1 MLVRALL
8 VIVLLVGGYFLLRR
22 LRGSPW
28 RARAPQLL
36 AAVGAIGFLLLL
48 VARGGG
54 EIALPL
60 LAALAPLLLRWL
72 KAHPLPP
79 AASPTAGQGRSAID
93 TRFLSMT
100 LDHAT
105 GVMSGTVREGR
116 FAGRNLR
123 DLAMP
128 ALLDLWRDCRID
140 PQSLAVLEAYLDR
153 HADPAWRD
161 RLEQDQGE
169 PHQTADAKWSGPMG
183 RAEAY
188 QILGL
193 HAGAGHD
200 EIQSAYRRLIQR
212 VHPDQGGSAY
222 LAACLNRAR
231 DLLVADLEKS

>member
-8 VIVLLVGGYFLLRR
+8 VVALLVGGYFLLRR

-28 RARAPQLL
+28 LARTPQLL
-36 AAVGAIGFLLLL
+36 AAIGVIGFLLLL
-48 VARGGG
+48 TVRGGG
-54 EIALPL
+54 EMAVPL

-72 KAHPLPP
+72 KAHPLPSP
-79 AASPTAGQGRSAID
+79 ASTTAGQGRSAIS
-93 TRFLSMT
+93 TRFLSVT
-100 LDHAT
+100 LDHT
-105 GVMSGTVREGR
+105 TEVMSGTVREGR
-116 FAGRNLR
+116 FTGRELR
-123 DLAMP
+123 DLELP
-128 ALLDLWRDCRID
+128 ALLELWRDCRID

-161 RLEQDQGE
+161 RLAQGE
-169 PHQTADAKWSGPMG
+169 QFHRTADAKWPGPMG

-193 HAGAGHD
+193 HAGAGRD
-200 EIQSAYRRLIQR
+200 EIQNAYRRLIQR